1 VAEAEVR
8 RGDKVE
14 IQQVRVTF
22 PPRHRLKPQSENFF
36 RLAHSA
42 EEVRTERLKLDSV
55 AGRGGELGRDEN
67 PAAQRL
73 AQGLDSRY
81 LVDCRSDDR
90 EVEAIHRANI
100 AIEHLAEVKREVDH
114 GSRLSHPCSIRVKSV
129 EAAHC
134 FGGGG
139 ERVAAGFIARS
150 SHEGKARKHAIAKEL
165 QHLTAVRTQRRCQR
179 LEYVVEHFNEN
190 RPRRRVGY
198 WREAADIR
206 VPKDGADALDRTT
219 LDHTGMN
226 TTAGVAAEIRSKQTS
241 GNRVLGI

>member
-1 VAEAEVR
+1 VKLRGRGNAPKRRVTIAEAEVR

-67 PAAQRL
+67 PAAQWL
-73 AQGLDSRY
+73 AQGLDPRD
-81 LVDCRSDDR
+81 LVDRRADDR

-100 AIEHLAEVKREVDH
+100 AIEHLAEVEREIDR
-114 GSRLSHPCSIRVKSV
+114 GNRFPHPRSIRVKSV

-134 FGGGG
+134 FGG
-139 ERVAAGFIARS
+139 VAATRD
-150 SHEGKARKHAIAKEL
+150 ETY
-165 QHLTAVRTQRRCQR
+165 TAASAWLRCVHTVVRC
-179 LEYVVEHFNEN
+179 
-190 RPRRRVGY
+190 
-198 WREAADIR
+198 
-206 VPKDGADALDRTT
+206 
-219 LDHTGMN
+219 
-226 TTAGVAAEIRSKQTS
+226 
-241 GNRVLGI
+241 